1 MGVVKRQGI
10 KNTVATYFG
19 FFIGFINLM
28 VVQPQFLSKEEIG
41 LVRVLYSVSLL
52 IAMFVP
58 VGVGSLT
65 IRFFPLF
72 KNVEK
77 RHHGYLGFMLLFPL
91 VGFLFASLSL
101 WLFKDAI
108 MARYAA
114 ESPLFNAFYFYVFPM
129 TFAVSFLSVLS
140 IYCSVNF
147 KSTVPTYLND
157 IVVRIMTIGVVSMY
171 YVKWL
176 DLDQFIMAFTG
187 IYVVQMFG
195 LLAYIFQFDR
205 PGFKVDWPFF
215 KEQKVMQLVKYGL
228 LLWFASVASIGLK
241 YFDTIMIGQY
251 MPLSFVGIYTVAAF
265 IPTIIEAPLN
275 AFDRIA
281 SSKIAF
287 AWQENNREEISS
299 IYHKSSL
306 YMFMIG
312 GFLFLNVNLNIRD
325 LFTFM
330 PEGYQ
335 QGADIVMILS
345 TGSLFNM
352 ATGLNAA
359 VLFTSEKY
367 RYGALFLISL
377 AIIVLALQVLL
388 IPIFGMNGAALA
400 TCLASFFYNG
410 LLFLF
415 VKRHFKL
422 QPFERE
428 NIILLILIL
437 VLFGVGWFLPSTGI
451 PLLNIGYKGILISSI
466 YVAVVYFKNLAPEAF
481 DMLKRK

>member
-1 MGVVKRQGI
+1 
-10 KNTVATYFG
+10 
-19 FFIGFINLM
+19 
-28 VVQPQFLSKEEIG
+28 
-41 LVRVLYSVSLL
+41 
-52 IAMFVP
+52 
-58 VGVGSLT
+58 
-65 IRFFPLF
+65 
-72 KNVEK
+72 
-77 RHHGYLGFMLLFPL
+77 
-91 VGFLFASLSL
+91 
-101 WLFKDAI
+101 
-108 MARYAA
+108 
-114 ESPLFNAFYFYVFPM
+114 
-129 TFAVSFLSVLS
+129 
-140 IYCSVNF
+140 
-147 KSTVPTYLND
+147 
-157 IVVRIMTIGVVSMY
+157 
-171 YVKWL
+171 
-176 DLDQFIMAFTG
+176 
-187 IYVVQMFG
+187 
-195 LLAYIFQFDR
+195 
-205 PGFKVDWPFF
+205 
-215 KEQKVMQLVKYGL
+215 
-228 LLWFASVASIGLK
+228 
-241 YFDTIMIGQY
+241 
-251 MPLSFVGIYTVAAF
+251 
-265 IPTIIEAPLN
+265 
-275 AFDRIA
+275 
-281 SSKIAF
+281 
-287 AWQENNREEISS
+287 
-299 IYHKSSL
+299 
-306 YMFMIG
+306 MFMIG